1 MSRSNGRLD
10 GTLLRREN
18 MKTKK
23 CRWAQ
28 DDNGAWETECGNLF
42 EVTEGTP
49 YENDM
54 KFCPYCRKTL
64 VEFVKADIDG

>member
-1 MSRSNGRLD
+1 
-10 GTLLRREN
+10 

-28 DDNGAWETECGNLF
+28 DDNGTWETECGNMF
-42 EVTEGTP
+42 EVTDGTP

-54 KFCPYCRKTL
+54 KFCPYCGENL
-64 VEFVKADIDG
+64 VEFMKADIDGLCT

>member
-1 MSRSNGRLD
+1 
-10 GTLLRREN
+10 

-54 KFCPYCRKTL
+54 KFCPYCGKTL